1 MKWSKKTRDT
11 NESIESAMQI
21 FSRDS
26 KKKKQNTAHK
36 YEAPIKEM
44 ISQSS

>member
-1 MKWSKKTRDT
+1 MRVLKVQCRFLVV
-11 NESIESAMQI
+11 IA
-21 FSRDS
+21 